1 MPDKNGVKEI
11 WMQQLEDL
19 FQAFSLIATDSYVF
33 LSDMEHDYSIWSRN
47 AVDTFDLP
55 GTHMINAG
63 EKWEKNIHPD
73 DRDAYHK
80 SIEKIFS
87 GEMNAHDMQYRARE
101 RSGRYDMCTCRGI
114 VVRDE
119 NGKPKYFGGSIKN
132 NSLENKIDNLT
143 GLMNRAGFF
152 EALKEHIKNHVEATI
167 VMFGP
172 SQFSRVN
179 SLYGYEVG
187 NKTIYQMA
195 RHFASELANYGDF
208 FRLDGTQ
215 SILISH
221 SISIEKLKEK
231 YEKLSQWMQDGI
243 EVDEYKVP
251 LRLNG
256 AFLKL
261 DQFNV
266 DDNTIFVCLNTAFQ
280 KSKREENGTLVDF
293 YDVAREKS
301 QETIQ
306 KINRIRISIM
316 EDFKGFKMYYQPIV
330 DAKSEKL
337 IAAEALLRWSDDEFG
352 FVPPDVFMPVVEN
365 DARFYQLGLWIL
377 KRSITD
383 FLPIVKNDKDFLL
396 HVNIAYTQLQKG
408 TFVRDVIKLLE
419 EVGYPAQSLCLELTE
434 RCRLIEK
441 NRLKNIIAQLK
452 SYGVRFA
459 LDDFGTGYSSA
470 NLIRDLDLD
479 IVKIDRSFIG
489 DIEFSDKER
498 EALRCLVEYADIYN
512 SETCVE
518 GIENLNMRE
527 KVLDCSAKALQ
538 GFYYSRPVPYDEF
551 KKWADRDNDI
561 R

>member
-1 MPDKNGVKEI
+1 MSEKNGEI
-11 WMQQLEDL
+11 EEMPLWKKQLEDL
-19 FQAFSLIATDSYVF
+19 FQAFSLIADDKYVF

-63 EKWEKNIHPD
+63 LEWEKKIHPD
-73 DRDAYHK
+73 DRDTYHK
-80 SIEKIFS
+80 SIELIFS
-87 GEMNAHDMQYRARE
+87 GEMNSHDMQYRAME
-101 RSGRYDMCTCRGI
+101 KNGRYDMCTCRGI
-114 VVRDE
+114 VMRDDH
-119 NGKPKYFGGSIKN
+119 GKPKYFGGSIKN
-132 NSLENKIDNLT
+132 HTLENKVDQLT

-152 EALKEHIKNHVEATI
+152 ELLSDHIKNHIEATI

-172 SQFSRVN
+172 SKFSRVN

-195 RHFASELANYGDF
+195 RKFADEFGNFGDY

-221 SISIEKLKEK
+221 SINIDQLKEK
-231 YEKLSQWMQDGI
+231 YEKLSLWMQEGI
-243 EVDEYKVP
+243 EVDDYKVP

-280 KSKREENGTLVDF
+280 KSKREENGALVDF
-293 YDVAREKS
+293 NDLANDKS

-306 KINRIRISIM
+306 KINKIRISIM
-316 EDFKGFKMYYQPIV
+316 DNFKGFEMFYQPIV
-330 DAKSEKL
+330 DAKTEKL
-337 IAAEALLRWSDDEFG
+337 IAAEALLRWSNEEFG
-352 FVPPDVFMPVVEN
+352 YVPPDVFMPVVEL
-365 DARFYQLGLWIL
+365 DARFYLLGLWII
-377 KRSITD
+377 KKSISD
-383 FLPIVKNDKDFLL
+383 CKGFVKNRKDFLL
-396 HVNIAYTQLQKG
+396 HVNIAYTQLQKSS
-408 TFVRDVIKLLE
+408 FVRDVINVIE
-419 EVGYPAQSLCLELTE
+419 EVGYPPENLCLELTE

-441 NRLKNIIAQLK
+441 NRLKNIVAQLK

-479 IVKIDRSFIG
+479 IVKIDRSFIR
-489 DIEFSDKER
+489 DIETSEKENR
-498 EALRCLVEYADIYN
+498 ALKCFVEYSDIYGA
-512 SETCVE
+512 ETCVE
-518 GIENLNMRE
+518 GIENQLMRE
-527 KVLDCSAKALQ
+527 KALGCSAVALQ
-538 GFYYSRPVPYDEF
+538 GFHYSRPIPFNEF
-551 KKWADRDNDI
+551 KEWADKRI
-561 R
+561 